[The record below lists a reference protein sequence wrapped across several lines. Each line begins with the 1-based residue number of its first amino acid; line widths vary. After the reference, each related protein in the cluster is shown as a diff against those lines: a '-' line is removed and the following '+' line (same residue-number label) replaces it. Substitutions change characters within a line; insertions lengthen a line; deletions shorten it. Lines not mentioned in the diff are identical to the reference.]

1 MAKKNAPAEADLVDQ
16 ARKALQATAPDDQ
29 VGTAHPVE
37 SAEGIHTVR
46 FDSLLPGYPG
56 WQWVVTLTDG
66 DGGDVGVMEMHL
78 LPGPDALVAPD
89 WVPWEDR
96 LEEYRKSEADAASE
110 DDDDVDEAD
119 LDEGDI
125 DGVDIDQLDL
135 DPSSLEIPEEPTDVF
150 DHIEIDDD

>member
-78 LPGPDALVAPD
+78 LPGP
-89 WVPWEDR
+89 
-96 LEEYRKSEADAASE
+96 
-110 DDDDVDEAD
+110 
-119 LDEGDI
+119 
-125 DGVDIDQLDL
+125 
-135 DPSSLEIPEEPTDVF
+135 
-150 DHIEIDDD
+150 